1 MRQAVMTAPG
11 RIEIRQAE
19 KPVPGE
25 GELLVRIR
33 RIGVCGSDIH
43 VYHGLHPYTS
53 YPVVQGHEAAGVVDS
68 TGPDVHGFVP
78 GDRVVFMP
86 QVTCGA
92 CYPCRTGRYHICDSL
107 KVMGFQTGGAAQD
120 YFAVKAAMALHVPD
134 SVGIDQA
141 AMIEPLSVAVHALS
155 RFGDV
160 RGKRVAV
167 LGAGTIGNMVAQAA
181 RASGAARVLITDVS
195 EYRLEKARRAGLR
208 VAVNPRHE
216 DLNEALLKAF
226 GPDKADVILECIG
239 SEEAIADAVR
249 CARKGSMVVVVGVF
263 GKPAPVDLGLV
274 QDRELVLA
282 GSLMYQKAD
291 YERALALAAT
301 GEINF
306 DEVITHRFAF
316 DDYLAAYEAIERA
329 KGNCMKV
336 MIHLD

>member
-1 MRQAVMTAPG
+1 MTAPG
-11 RIEIRQAE
+11 RIEIRQVE

-25 GELLVRIR
+25 GELLVRVR
-33 RIGVCGSDIH
+33 RIGVCGSDVH

-53 YPVVQGHEAAGVVDS
+53 YPVVQGHEAAGIVES
-68 TGPDVHGFVP
+68 TGSNVRGFVP
-78 GDRVVFMP
+78 GDRVIFMP
-86 QVTCGA
+86 QVTCGK
-92 CYPCRTGRYHICDSL
+92 CYPCRTARYHICDSL
-107 KVMGFQTGGAAQD
+107 KVMGFQIGGAAQD
-120 YFAVKAAMALHVPD
+120 YFVVNARMALHVPE

-141 AMIEPLSVAVHALS
+141 AMIEPLSVAVHALA

-160 RGKRVAV
+160 RGANVAV

-195 EYRLEKARRAGLR
+195 DYKLELARRVGLHD
-208 VAVNPRHE
+208 AVNPRNE
-216 DLNEALLKAF
+216 DLDDALLRAF

-239 SEEAIADAVR
+239 SGEAITDAVR

-282 GSLMYQKAD
+282 GSLMYQKDD
-291 YERALALAAT
+291 YERALALAAG

-306 DEVITHRFAF
+306 DEMITHRFGF
-316 DDYLAAYEAIERA
+316 DDYPAAYEAIERA
-329 KGNCMKV
+329 HGDCMKV
-336 MIHLD
+336 MIDLD